1 MAGGGTA
8 PAMKMSDLFILLG
21 VTFLVGG
28 LFIHGL
34 ASAEPLSSDTEPYT
48 SGASLM
54 KGDTLE
60 FTIDAVNESTVVIE
74 IMSESDETVLSESM
88 VLAPGESASD
98 VFEAKEGGYYSY
110 TVEFTKGEGEVFVDV
125 DRQLLVD
132 FIIYPLGA
140 LCLVFG
146 LYKRKD
152 EKMGESIDAVLE
164 DGN

>member
-60 FTIDAVNESTVVIE
+60 FTIDAINESTVVIE
-74 IMSESDETVLSESM
+74 IMSESGETVLSESM

-98 VFEAKEGGYYSY
+98 VFEAKKGGYYSY

>member
-34 ASAEPLSSDTEPYT
+34 AFAEPLSSEDDEPYT

-60 FTIDAVNESTVVIE
+60 FTVDAINESNVVIE
-74 IMSESDETVLSESM
+74 IMFD
-88 VLAPGESASD
+88 
-98 VFEAKEGGYYSY
+98 
-110 TVEFTKGEGEVFVDV
+110 DV
-125 DRQLLVD
+125 DSKRA
-132 FIIYPLGA
+132 FTS
-140 LCLVFG
+140 LVFTG
-146 LYKRKD
+146 EIPFFCSNHEATAAWMMGANFSVD
-152 EKMGESIDAVLE
+152 AWSDNSSNAASEKFSL
-164 DGN
+164 